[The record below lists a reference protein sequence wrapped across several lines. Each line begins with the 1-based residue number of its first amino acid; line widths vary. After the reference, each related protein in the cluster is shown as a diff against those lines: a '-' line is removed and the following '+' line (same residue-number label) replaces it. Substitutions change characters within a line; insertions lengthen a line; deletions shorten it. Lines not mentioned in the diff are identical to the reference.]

1 MGLSPAPTL
10 CGICSITAAVE
21 VLCLLHLILSI
32 VIVTEVSSVKLATWG
47 GLLISPSLQCA
58 VGAWCLIG
66 IPIIIH
72 AGVGAIYRVES
83 NMVPYMLYLAG
94 TFVGLLVWVICLFSY
109 GFSCTTT
116 QAVGYSSEVASV
128 VCSMSTAGS
137 IIAYIAGVGGVAFA
151 VYLVW
156 SMKEFIRVRQETELI
171 RYQEP
176 WQVVQSMADEQA
188 IMQANMMKE
197 ATTRARAP
205 MQQSGFG
212 GSLQS
217 MSMQG
222 GPYGQAGRY

>member
-1 MGLSPAPTL
+1 
-10 CGICSITAAVE
+10 
-21 VLCLLHLILSI
+21 
-32 VIVTEVSSVKLATWG
+32 
-47 GLLISPSLQCA
+47 
-58 VGAWCLIG
+58 
-66 IPIIIH
+66 
-72 AGVGAIYRVES
+72 VGAIYRVES

-94 TFVGLLVWVICLFSY
+94 TFVGLLIWVILLFSY
-109 GFSCTTT
+109 GFSCSTT
-116 QAVGYSSEVASV
+116 QSPYGYGSEQVASV
-128 VCSMSTAGS
+128 VCSMDTVSAILGYLAA
-137 IIAYIAGVGGVAFA
+137 IGGAAFA
-151 VYLVW
+151 IYLVW

-205 MQQSGFG
+205 MQQSGFA

-217 MSMQG
+217 MTMQG